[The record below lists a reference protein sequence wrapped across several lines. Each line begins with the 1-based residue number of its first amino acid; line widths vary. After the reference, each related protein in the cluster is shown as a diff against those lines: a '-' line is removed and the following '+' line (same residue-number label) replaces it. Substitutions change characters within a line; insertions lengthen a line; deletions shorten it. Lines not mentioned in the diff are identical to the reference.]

1 MAKTTCK
8 LCSRRFSSPRAL
20 AGHMRSHSIARAQ
33 EAAAA
38 AKQQISSA
46 SSASTSFAAAADDE
60 DVGLETPASTYVFRE
75 NPKRSLRVADA
86 AFSDRESEA
95 ESTPPHAKRVN
106 AAAVWGEPEPAS
118 SLSEV
123 STPEDVALSL
133 MMLSRDSWPS
143 AVLAEDDD
151 GSDYGY
157 VPPPAPPLPRAPAPA
172 PVEKRTQFQCV
183 ACKKVFR
190 SYQALGG
197 HRASNV
203 RGGRGGCCAPP
214 VAPAPAPPLL
224 PQPPLS
230 PLPEH
235 RDGDEDED
243 MDDAKQQPR
252 ECPHCY
258 RVFSSGQALGAHKRS
273 HVCGVASAP
282 SLAGTATAT
291 ATGTSA
297 ATPPSPINNSPCMI
311 DLNVAPPSEEAELS
325 AVSDPHFNPGA

>member
-1 MAKTTCK
+1 
-8 LCSRRFSSPRAL
+8 
-20 AGHMRSHSIARAQ
+20 MRSHSIARAQ
-33 EAAAA
+33 EAAAAAAVA

-46 SSASTSFAAAADDE
+46 SSASTSFAAADE
-60 DVGLETPASTYVFRE
+60 DVGLETPASTYGLRE

-106 AAAVWGEPEPAS
+106 AAAIWGEPEPAS

-151 GSDYGY
+151 GSDDGSDDGY
-157 VPPPAPPLPRAPAPA
+157 APPPAAPLQRAPAPA

-224 PQPPLS
+224 PQRPLS

-258 RVFSSGQALGAHKRS
+258 RVVSSGQALAGHKRS
-273 HVCGVASAP
+273 HVCGAAAAA
-282 SLAGTATAT
+282 SLAGTGTATAT
-291 ATGTSA
+291 ASTTSA

-311 DLNVAPPSEEAELS
+311 DLNVAPPSEDAELS